1 MLPWQIEDEQTGERI
16 NGESRSRWVMLNNL
30 EGVVYPF
37 GEQFIGHTHTQGN
50 MLSIL
55 FLAAVALM
63 AVCTDYS
70 AWSRKCVVAKA
81 MEKLHGS
88 QHYWS
93 KPAGPPLVVRAP
105 VCFDGYSLAFS
116 ISARVHVW
124 LMCVHRHIWHNW
136 KRAKMLFMKLVSFI
150 LDVGKLVKA
159 AQCFHSWR
167 RGGEKYPCGLCGVEY
182 VVNVCKCLK
191 RSTCGQSKSG
201 CAYSDYQARWPKPN
215 PGLRSPDSKPGLTS
229 LLESMI
235 WNVLSFSMI

>member
-1 MLPWQIEDEQTGERI
+1 
-16 NGESRSRWVMLNNL
+16 
-30 EGVVYPF
+30 
-37 GEQFIGHTHTQGN
+37 

-63 AVCTDYS
+63 AVCTNYS

-93 KPAGPPLVVRAP
+93 KPVSPPLVVCAP

-116 ISARVHVW
+116 ISAHVHVW

-136 KRAKMLFMKLVSFI
+136 ERANAVYEIGIIYLGCGQVGESCRMLPQLET
-150 LDVGKLVKA
+150 
-159 AQCFHSWR
+159 
-167 RGGEKYPCGLCGVEY
+167 RGGEKKPCGLCGVEY

-191 RSTCGQSKSG
+191 RSTSGQSKSG
-201 CAYSDYQARWPKPN
+201 CAYSDYQVRWPKPS
-215 PGLRSPDSKPGLTS
+215 PGLRSPDSKQGLTS

-235 WNVLSFSMI
+235 WNVLIFSMI